1 MNGFFKIL
9 GGHTFFYPVFEVYS
23 SITLYRVLMLTAVTG
38 KFKDCLLGIPYGLC
52 PRSVYDKGES
62 VFIARRQ
69 SLHEGKEMFR
79 LTGTK
84 ILIPRFQSV

>member
-1 MNGFFKIL
+1 MLFQNRRLAILSFLEHNDSATKQRFFL
-9 GGHTFFYPVFEVYS
+9 FP
-23 SITLYRVLMLTAVTG
+23 LCAAG
-38 KFKDCLLGIPYGLC
+38 KFQDCLLGIPYGLC
-52 PRSVYDKGES
+52 PRSVYDKGGS

-84 ILIPRFQSV
+84 IFIPRFQCV